1 MENKDSGFD
10 FEKLKVYQ
18 KALDFIDKIFEI
30 YKNLP
35 REYKYSLGDN
45 LLRASLSIAN
55 NLAEGNG
62 KKSKREKQ
70 RYFGTSLDSTRECIS
85 VFNVFERQKLI
96 TSDRFL
102 EIRSDG
108 REITGMIHNLISSLD
123 QSVFC
128 APLSVIK

>member
-1 MENKDSGFD
+1 MQDKSTEFD

-18 KALDFIDKIFEI
+18 KSLDFIDKIFEI
-30 YKNLP
+30 CKSLP

-45 LLRASLSIAN
+45 LIRASLSIAN

-62 KKSKREKQ
+62 KKSSKEKQ
-70 RYFGTSLDSTRECIS
+70 RYFGTSLDSARECIS

-96 TSDRFL
+96 TNGRFL
-102 EIRSDG
+102 EVRSDG

-123 QSVFC
+123 
-128 APLSVIK
+128 